1 MLFDMSQTVLHVMNV
16 IIRFILHDCTCLVG
30 DGRLGYPNRGPYDAI
45 HVGAAAKEMP
55 QSVKKRNFSNYCQI
69 CWNEHYNSFLLIVD
83 RSIGTWWTFN
93 STYGSR
99 KFRSNFSADRQDS
112 GRQNQAAISYKRG
125 ICSSHW

>member
-55 QSVKKRNFSNYCQI
+55 QSVKKRIFGIIVRYVGTNITIF
-69 CWNEHYNSFLLIVD
+69 SFL
-83 RSIGTWWTFN
+83 
-93 STYGSR
+93 
-99 KFRSNFSADRQDS
+99 
-112 GRQNQAAISYKRG
+112 
-125 ICSSHW
+125 

>member
-1 MLFDMSQTVLHVMNV
+1 MNV

-125 ICSSHW
+125 ICSSH